1 MKDVHVI
8 VEFVKTSSAAVMATN
23 WFYDKKKM
31 LLKATGQKNLKT
43 FPNETK
49 LLKKCGLH
57 IKIEIQIRVIGK
69 AGGFMYFKNFI
80 G

>member
-1 MKDVHVI
+1 
-8 VEFVKTSSAAVMATN
+8 
-23 WFYDKKKM
+23 M

-43 FPNETK
+43 FPSETK

-69 AGGFMYFKNFI
+69 AGGFMYF
-80 G
+80 

>member
-1 MKDVHVI
+1 
-8 VEFVKTSSAAVMATN
+8 
-23 WFYDKKKM
+23 M

-43 FPNETK
+43 FPSETK

-69 AGGFMYFKNFI
+69 AGGFMYRLIKFNFDFLEQWYI
-80 G
+80 MRQ

>member
-1 MKDVHVI
+1 MYVI
-8 VEFVKTSSAAVMATN
+8 VYFVKSNSAAVMLTN

-43 FPNETK
+43 FPSETK

-57 IKIEIQIRVIGK
+57 IKIEIQIGVIGK
-69 AGGFMYFKNFI
+69 AGGFMYF
-80 G
+80 

>member
-1 MKDVHVI
+1 MYVI
-8 VEFVKTSSAAVMATN
+8 VEFVKNNSAAVMLTN
-23 WFYDKKKM
+23 WFYDKKK

-43 FPNETK
+43 FPSETK

-69 AGGFMYFKNFI
+69 VGGFMYF
-80 G
+80 